1 MSFIR
6 FKNPK
11 PPSFNWNQNLNWEKD
26 VRLINILGDS
36 YTHKYRFKEF
46 IVDSNPRCYVDIRPH
61 ATIADSVES
70 ISCTETTTTSEGVF
84 VNFLSIGGATF
95 ERYLEKDKI
104 QAIWARDV
112 PEVTVLHV
120 GACVIA
126 KNNRYTK
133 ENIKKRFLEDLTH
146 FLTKWPIEAF
156 KQLKGHSI
164 ADRRAR
170 AQFER
175 QLAKHKWL
183 VVKIPQWKGSE
194 GIRGINPEDFKQLKK
209 RANTALG
216 NSKTKLWETFRAAIL
231 APHIEDPQFIPG
243 QVHLT
248 PEYQEK
254 FNEQVLQTASKLLCE
269 FCPWTKGK
277 YISEEHK
284 DLRENRNK
292 CCRPI
297 DLRRNLIG
305 SPFQLGPTRK

>member
-1 MSFIR
+1 MSFVR
-6 FKNPK
+6 FKNPR
-11 PPSFNWNQNLNWEKD
+11 PPSFNWMQDLNWEKD

-36 YTHKYRFKEF
+36 YTSKYRFKEF
-46 IVDSNPRCYVDIRPH
+46 IVDSNPRNYVDIRPH
-61 ATIADSVES
+61 ATIADSVKS
-70 ISCTETTTTSEGVF
+70 ITCTETTTTSEGAF

-95 ERYLEKDKI
+95 ERYLEKDNI

-126 KNNRYTK
+126 KNNRYTI
-133 ENIKKRFLEDLTH
+133 ENIKKKFLEDLTH
-146 FLTKWPIEAF
+146 FLTNWPLEAF
-156 KQLKGHSI
+156 KQLKGHSN

-170 AQFER
+170 AQFQR

-183 VVKIPQWKGSE
+183 VVKISQWKGSE
-194 GIRGINPEDFKQLKK
+194 GIRGINPDDFKQLKK

-231 APHIEDPQFIPG
+231 APHIENPQFIPG
-243 QVHLT
+243 EVHLT

-254 FNEQVLQTASKLLCE
+254 FNEQVLQAASKLICE
-269 FCPWTKGK
+269 FCPWTKDK

-284 DLRENRNK
+284 DLRENKNK